1 MTQGTSTHIALAEG
15 NHVIKPDITVTEKL
29 LRKGTGIFGTPV
41 LWFQLWELMRERMMG
56 DSRSKLQE
64 KKVNKDCSHSTPE
77 NQLGPYSAN
86 SELAQ
91 KSRGGEL
98 IFCL

>member
-1 MTQGTSTHIALAEG
+1 M
-15 NHVIKPDITVTEKL
+15 IKPDITVTEKL

-41 LWFQLWELMRERMMG
+41 LWFQLWELMRERIMG
-56 DSRSKLQE
+56 DYRSKLQE
-64 KKVNKDCSHSTPE
+64 KKKKNKDHSHSTPE

-98 IFCL
+98 IFLPLICSEEAL